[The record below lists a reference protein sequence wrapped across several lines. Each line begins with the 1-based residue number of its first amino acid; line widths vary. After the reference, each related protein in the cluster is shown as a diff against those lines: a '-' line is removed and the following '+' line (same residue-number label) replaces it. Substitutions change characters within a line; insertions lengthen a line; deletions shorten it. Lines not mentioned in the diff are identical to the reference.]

1 MNMDN
6 LKSALFS
13 ILILVALGGI
23 GYWAVTS
30 LQSGPEHL
38 DYQEIKELKKENEE
52 LKKELKNLNTQLASL
67 QPKVEDTVPEVVK
80 EESKPVVE
88 QTKTEPTTPTKYK
101 NQTLINELQKLV
113 DGNIFIKL
121 KSQGTRVGTVQKF
134 LNLYNKTS
142 NRIDNDYGATTQK
155 LVIAFQKD
163 QGLKADGE
171 LGPTTFKKM
180 IDWLKKQG

>member
-1 MNMDN
+1 MDN
-6 LKSALFS
+6 LKSTLFS
-13 ILILVALGGI
+13 FLILAVLGGI
-23 GYWAVTS
+23 GYWAVTT

-38 DYQEIKELKKENEE
+38 DTQEIKELKKENSE
-52 LKKELKNLNTQLASL
+52 LKKEIKSLNTQLASL
-67 QPKVEDTVPEVVK
+67 QPKVEDTVTEVVK
-80 EESKPVVE
+80 EEPKPIEEKPKVE
-88 QTKTEPTTPTKYK
+88 SAQPTKYK
-101 NQTLINELQKLV
+101 NQTLIDELQKLV

-142 NRIDNDYGATTQK
+142 NRIDNDYGTSTQK
-155 LVIAFQKD
+155 LVIDFQKD